1 MIASTNTNE
10 ITNTIKK
17 NNTNNN
23 PIHHQHSSSNTI
35 HPTTNEDD
43 FYYKTEKYFMV
54 SQGSAEIFSDHPA
67 AGLNISSIKQ
77 IHTLGND
84 KILLTH
90 SFGNLH
96 YCIIYMRE
104 KMKKLHFHH
113 HHNHNNN
120 NQQYLQQ
127 EEIIMIEEEPR
138 ETTASLFRQLCLIHD
153 LTCFSIRI
161 QVSSNFNRGIN
172 QNEAKRVLKPVVETL
187 KRLYKTQQSILVQG
201 IEYVDLNY
209 HNRQI
214 IIDALKDG
222 IEPYPFLLH
231 AVLLVGTKLAAVY
244 SRKKTWVLLPR
255 DILCLMIYSQ
265 STFFYKTKSTTD
277 GGNNNNSNVKKKKNH
292 VNSNT
297 SGGSGNNNVNSY
309 GEGEYSPSLGM
320 MGSSDQFIDH
330 QMMNKCST
338 SSSDDN
344 ISDTDTTKKE
354 EEENIESKFDYLF
367 FHATENHGNFNQKLF
382 KCGVYFE
389 YDKEQ
394 DMTLM
399 LICDPTIV
407 NIEQLVKTNTTNT
420 IGTSLTVGGGGT
432 GLSVGN
438 SLMESHSLGN
448 HNNITTTG
456 TSFDETEGD
465 IEEEEEDKETVRDQL
480 QEAAIQVNEKISS
493 FKKFSYLKVK
503 ADSHMTMLNYLH
515 YCPGLIHFILVD
527 RIYDRVYAPR
537 IVSLHTNNIS
547 AKAEEEQ
554 ISILKKKVWE
564 MCYVLQ
570 QYRDEGYTEIG
581 VCGDGVQYWFKEWF
595 EDENQLELKMTRNN
609 LNHAKAHYELYT
621 MYLPFV
627 STQA

>member
-67 AGLNISSIKQ
+67 AGLNIPVLSTSQESLKELCGTNCRQ

-309 GEGEYSPSLGM
+309 GE
-320 MGSSDQFIDH
+320 
-330 QMMNKCST
+330 
-338 SSSDDN
+338 
-344 ISDTDTTKKE
+344 E

-420 IGTSLTVGGGGT
+420 IGTSLTGGGGT

-438 SLMESHSLGN
+438 SLMESHS
-448 HNNITTTG
+448 
-456 TSFDETEGD
+456 
-465 IEEEEEDKETVRDQL
+465 
-480 QEAAIQVNEKISS
+480 
-493 FKKFSYLKVK
+493 
-503 ADSHMTMLNYLH
+503 
-515 YCPGLIHFILVD
+515 LVD

-570 QYRDEGYTEIG
+570 QYRDE
-581 VCGDGVQYWFKEWF
+581 EWF

-627 STQA
+627 STQAIGHHNKLLIKLLLDRPIN